1 MRPNCYDCI
10 HRRTLPGD
18 CHSKCLN
25 LEAKVTATPHGI
37 QQGWFY
43 WPVNFDP
50 TWLLTCDGFVEI
62 PEDLKKG
69 YTGW

>member
-10 HRRTLPGD
+10 HRRTLSGD
-18 CHSKCLN
+18 AHSKCLN
-25 LEAKVTATPHGI
+25 VEANVTATIHGI
-37 QQGWFY
+37 RQGWFY

-50 TWLLTCDGFVEI
+50 TWLLTCDGFIEI